1 MLNYFPFDFLS
12 ALFALLAG
20 TDFVLEAAGFVVV
33 TAFLAADECLGFDGE
48 VAGAGASS
56 TFGVAATGAA
66 GGADSTGAAMA
77 CCHPGV
83 NISNRSRETELA
95 RRQRG
100 QIAS

>member
-1 MLNYFPFDFLS
+1 MLNYFPFDFF
-12 ALFALLAG
+12 AGLFAFLAG
-20 TDFVLEAAGFVVV
+20 ADFVLEAAGFAAVA
-33 TAFLAADECLGFDGE
+33 AFLAADECLGFEGE
-48 VAGAGASS
+48 AAGAGALS

-66 GGADSTGAAMA
+66 GGADSAGAAMA

-100 QIAS
+100 QTAS